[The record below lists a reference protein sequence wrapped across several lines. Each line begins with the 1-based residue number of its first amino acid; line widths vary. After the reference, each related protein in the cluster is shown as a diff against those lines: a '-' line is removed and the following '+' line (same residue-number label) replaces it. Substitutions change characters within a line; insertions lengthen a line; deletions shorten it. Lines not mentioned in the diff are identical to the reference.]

1 MCTSVLNIIVIQSK
15 QFLKDSENTG
25 CTYYPGV
32 SRQMVGYRHLL
43 FVFYEVL
50 NCVNNEIQV

>member
-1 MCTSVLNIIVIQSK
+1 MHKCVEYDCSK

-25 CTYYPGV
+25 YTYYPGV